1 MKTRVVFN
9 RPARAE
15 SYRCGSICVESR
27 SRMLEVRASFTE
39 LRKAGKGEIRVGR
52 YGAEQYSGRSS
63 SSE

>member
-39 LRKAGKGEIRVGR
+39 LRKAEKGEIRVGR
-52 YGAEQYSGRSS
+52 YGSEQ
-63 SSE
+63 